1 MRKLIH
7 FVVGTLLMVALVPAP
22 AAAQG
27 KVRIAI
33 WDFDN
38 NAERSYWYHDDLGPA
53 ARNQIDTAF
62 SQNKTLS
69 DLFTVVERD
78 KLALVMKEQGL
89 ATAGALDPQTAAK
102 VGKLL
107 GVRYIVT
114 GAIDKFAV
122 NKTGAAIGRLGVGG
136 NIVTGTASIN
146 VRFIDTTS
154 AERIVSVAADAEVR
168 KGGGFFKGTSV
179 SRDAEWGLA
188 SETIEKASQGVVARL
203 VEPPMLA
210 RIKTAAVP
218 AGTVGGL
225 EAKIAKVD
233 GTRAFLTVGASSG
246 IKVGDTFV
254 IFNIGEPIVDPDT
267 GQKLGAEEKQVGEAT
282 VTEVQDRFAIVTV
295 TGKASVRDVAR
306 KK

>member
-22 AAAQG
+22 ATAQG

-136 NIVTGTASIN
+136 NVVTGTASIKSGSSIPP
-146 VRFIDTTS
+146 RPSGSCRSRPT
-154 AERIVSVAADAEVR
+154 AEVR

-188 SETIEKASQGVVARL
+188 ERDDREGVAGRGGGTG
-203 VEPPMLA
+203 
-210 RIKTAAVP
+210 RTAN
-218 AGTVGGL
+218 AG
-225 EAKIAKVD
+225 AH
-233 GTRAFLTVGASSG
+233 
-246 IKVGDTFV
+246 
-254 IFNIGEPIVDPDT
+254 
-267 GQKLGAEEKQVGEAT
+267 
-282 VTEVQDRFAIVTV
+282 QDRRRPGRYCRR
-295 TGKASVRDVAR
+295 TGSQDRQSRRHPRVLDGWRLLPASRSATSS
-306 KK
+306 